1 MSLVLQIFQNL
12 LNLKKNAK
20 NNEQVMKN
28 INCFLNKK
36 SVNKMNYEQCVQL
49 AHRIKTIWDIKNTK
63 TFGGLYK
70 ALSVESKKLSSNIEL
85 LDKMKIIASISYELY
100 KDSLSIK
107 PKIKMNNYEEVLE
120 NIKFILNKEIVNKLN
135 YEECVRLVHRIKETW
150 DIKNK
155 KTFISL
161 SKFLSLE
168 SKKVSSNVELAN
180 KMMIMSIVSKKLHKN
195 SFVIH

>member
-1 MSLVLQIFQNL
+1 MLSD
-12 LNLKKNAK
+12 KKYA
-20 NNEQVMKN
+20 
-28 INCFLNKK
+28 
-36 SVNKMNYEQCVQL
+36 
-49 AHRIKTIWDIKNTK
+49 D
-63 TFGGLYK
+63 
-70 ALSVESKKLSSNIEL
+70 
-85 LDKMKIIASISYELY
+85 
-100 KDSLSIK
+100 
-107 PKIKMNNYEEVLE
+107 PKEVLE